1 MRSLFVKILLWFILT
16 VVVAVSGTFYVSNVL
31 AQRQPQPPGFRGFR
45 FELQEARD
53 AWLRDGKDGLQKF

>member
-31 AQRQPQPPGFRGFR
+31 MQRQQPVSYTHLDVYKRQPFRAGTD
-45 FELQEARD
+45 ESVS
-53 AWLRDGKDGLQKF
+53 